1 LALLLDTQILVWASS
16 GDPRLPAS
24 ARSAM
29 ARPDEALLVSAVVAW
44 EFTDLEQRGR
54 FPVGVNLPDLIESF
68 QMEIVDFP
76 AGAWALAAS
85 LPDVHRDPV
94 DRMLVAH
101 AILGGHTL
109 VTADANI
116 RRYPVKTLW

>member
-44 EFTDLEQRGR
+44 EFADLEQRGR

-76 AGAWALAAS
+76 AGVSALAAS